1 MKKNTISTFSALAY
15 TNRDPDLKKELEKI
29 AEHYGMSKAKVIREL
44 IYQFGFKLDTEVTKD
59 HDLRRKIKNDP
70 HIQMM
75 IERGLLKVA

>member
-15 TNRDPDLKKELEKI
+15 TNRDPNLKKELEKL
-29 AEHYGMSKAKVIREL
+29 AEYYSMSKAKVIREL
-44 IYQFGFKLDTEVTKD
+44 IYQFGYKIDKEVMKD
-59 HDLRRKIKNDP
+59 RTLRREIRNDS

>member
-15 TNRDPDLKKELEKI
+15 TNRDPNLKKELEKL
-29 AEHYGMSKAKVIREL
+29 AEYYSMSKAKVIREL
-44 IYQFGFKLDTEVTKD
+44 IYQCGFKLDKEVTKD

>member
-1 MKKNTISTFSALAY
+1 MKNNTVSAFSALAY

-29 AEHYGMSKAKVIREL
+29 AEYYSMSKAKIIREL
-44 IYQFGFKLDTEVTKD
+44 IYQFGFKLDKEVMKD

>member
-1 MKKNTISTFSALAY
+1 MKNNTISAFSALAY

-29 AEHYGMSKAKVIREL
+29 AEYYSMSKAKVIREL
-44 IYQFGFKLDTEVTKD
+44 IYQFGFKLDKEGMKD
-59 HDLRRKIKNDP
+59 RTLRREIQNDS